1 MADTPLANEVEAFLA
16 ELSQTASPATLD
28 AYRRDLTAL
37 IEHQQSCGAPEVENL
52 DSRSVRHF
60 LGAERARGLAPRSL
74 QRRRAALSRFSEFLV
89 EQGRLNHNPVTL
101 NRGPRTPKD
110 LPRPLDVDQLAQFL
124 DTPHD
129 GSPLSVRDQ
138 AMLELLYSSGLRL
151 AELASLELGDLQDQ
165 RVRVIGKGSK
175 PRQVPVGQRA
185 REALKAW
192 LGIRS
197 SLAADGEN
205 ALFVGQ
211 QGRRLGHRAI
221 QQRLV
226 TQARRRGLPEHLH
239 PHRLRHSFASHL
251 LESSQDLRAVQELLG
266 HANLST
272 TQVYT
277 RLDWQQLAHSY
288 DQAHPRARRH
298 TGRGDSS
305 DNEPGKTP

>member
-1 MADTPLANEVEAFLA
+1 MTKLVSEVEGFLT
-16 ELSQTASPATLD
+16 ELGQTASPATLD
-28 AYRRDLTAL
+28 AYRRDLTSL
-37 IEHQQSCGAPEVENL
+37 IEHQQSRGADQVEGL
-52 DSRSVRHF
+52 DSKAIRNF
-60 LGAERARGLAPRSL
+60 LGAERARGLASRSL

-89 EQGRLNHNPVTL
+89 ERGLLTHNPVTL
-101 NRGPRTPKD
+101 NRGPKTPKD
-110 LPRPLDVDQLAQFL
+110 LPKPLDVDQLAQFL

-151 AELASLELGDLQDQ
+151 AELASLDLGDLQEQ
-165 RVRVIGKGSK
+165 RVRVIGKGSR
-175 PRQVPVGQRA
+175 PRQVPVGKRA
-185 REALKAW
+185 REALKCW

-197 SLAADGEN
+197 TFVADDEK
-205 ALFVGQ
+205 ALFVSQ

-277 RLDWQQLAHSY
+277 RLDWQQLAQSY
-288 DQAHPRARRH
+288 DQAHPRARRR
-298 TGRGDSS
+298 TGRGDTA
-305 DNEPGKTP
+305 DTEPESTS